1 MAEAAVVSKITG
13 NLTSI
18 LVEKLFQEVSLLT
31 GFREE
36 FEFLCEEIISI
47 KALFNDAG
55 DKINST
61 LVSSWLNRL
70 EEFLLDAVDIVE
82 ECGAARNFNWNPIF
96 RYKMGR
102 RINQLKKRIKK
113 IHRSTKY
120 LISLTSVLHVNER
133 MQIVNAY
140 DSHDKR
146 ERSNAVIQESQ
157 TVGMEHQIIEINE
170 LIGQENGPRVIAIVG
185 MGGQGKTLLLQH
197 VFNSQKGGEGFDHMV
212 WLPVSKKFSVKQLQF
227 EIFKQLS
234 YYQTEIE
241 EMEKKSVKEMKK
253 LSKNRKFFTDLYD
266 QEEVQREVER
276 KVQQELIEKIHKHLK
291 GKRSLF
297 AIDDVWDQHVLR
309 NIGRWGRARAGGHGK
324 HPNGSRHWQSAA
336 GRRHGPHGS
345 DSNSGR
351 RHEPDGNGI

>member
-1 MAEAAVVSKITG
+1 MAEATVVSKVTG

-31 GFREE
+31 GFRED
-36 FEFLCEEIISI
+36 FEFLCEELISI

-61 LVSSWLNRL
+61 SVSSWLNRL

-82 ECGAARNFNWNPIF
+82 ECRAARNFNWNPIF

-120 LISLTSVLHVNER
+120 LISLMSVLHVNER

-170 LIGQENGPRVIAIVG
+170 LIRQENGPRVIAIVG
-185 MGGQGKTLLLQH
+185 MGG
-197 VFNSQKGGEGFDHMV
+197 
-212 WLPVSKKFSVKQLQF
+212 
-227 EIFKQLS
+227 
-234 YYQTEIE
+234 
-241 EMEKKSVKEMKK
+241 
-253 LSKNRKFFTDLYD
+253 
-266 QEEVQREVER
+266 
-276 KVQQELIEKIHKHLK
+276 
-291 GKRSLF
+291 
-297 AIDDVWDQHVLR
+297 
-309 NIGRWGRARAGGHGK
+309 
-324 HPNGSRHWQSAA
+324 
-336 GRRHGPHGS
+336 
-345 DSNSGR
+345 
-351 RHEPDGNGI
+351 